1 MGCHFLLQGIFL
13 TQGSNPGFLHYR
25 QILYPLSHQDI
36 VDIPLLES
44 FSRDAGEEIPPWL
57 SLLSVLNP
65 IVLWLVVYIFGQVL
79 IAVFV

>member
-1 MGCHFLLQGIFL
+1 M
-13 TQGSNPGFLHYR
+13 
-25 QILYPLSHQDI
+25 
-36 VDIPLLES
+36 DIPLLES
-44 FSRDAGEEIPPWL
+44 FSRDTGEEIPPWL